1 MTRFCAA
8 VHAVLGRVLVALVG
22 VMVLTVGWQVSSRL
36 IARLCLALDWPVLV
50 QPSRWTEELAGF
62 QLAWVALLGAAWVLR
77 RGEHPSLDLLYQ
89 HLGPRLRRGADV
101 LGSGLVALFALV
113 VFVWGGAR
121 LVQMTQELGQK
132 TAALG
137 WPMSA
142 VYSVV
147 PVAGLLLALF
157 AAESFL
163 LALRAAPAEESP
175 VEGSR

>member
-1 MTRFCAA
+1 VTRLCDV
-8 VHAVLGRVLVALVG
+8 VHALLGRVLVALVG
-22 VMVLTVGWQVSSRL
+22 AMVLTVGWQVSSRL

-77 RGEHPSLDLLYQ
+77 RGDHPSLDLLYQ
-89 HLGPRLRRGADV
+89 HLGPRLRRAAGV

-121 LVQMTQELGQK
+121 LVQMTRELGQK

-147 PVAGLLLALF
+147 PVAGLLLTLF

-163 LALRAAPAEESP
+163 LALRGAPAGGTAGEST
-175 VEGSR
+175 R